1 MKRLSDFDALTF
13 DCYGT
18 LIDWESGILDALT
31 PWREQA
37 HLDATD
43 EEVLRA
49 FAELEPQVERD
60 HPDALY
66 CDVLRIV
73 AERLADRF
81 GAPMTDDGAD
91 RLAGSVGRWPAFPDT
106 ADALQRLKRRR
117 RLIVLSNVDHAS
129 FSRTRDA
136 LGVEFDAVVTAQDVG
151 AYKPDARMFH
161 AAFDAAERLGVR
173 RGRILHVAQS
183 LYHDHEPAKRLGMTT
198 VFIDRRAGRV
208 GGATRDPAGSVR
220 PDFTF
225 TTLADFADAVEEA
238 NSAHG

>member
-18 LIDWESGILDALT
+18 LIDWESGILDALAT
-31 PWREQA
+31 WRERS

-43 EEVLRA
+43 EEVLSA
-49 FAELEPQVERD
+49 FAELEPAAERD

-66 CDVLRIV
+66 PDVLRV
-73 AERLADRF
+73 VAARMAERY
-81 GAPMTDDGAD
+81 GAPATDDDAD
-91 RLAGSVGRWPAFPDT
+91 RLAGSVGRWPAFADT
-106 ADALQRLKRRR
+106 VGALQRLKRRR
-117 RLIVLSNVDHAS
+117 RLIILSNVDHAS
-129 FSRTRDA
+129 FSRTRNT

-161 AAFDAAERLGVR
+161 AAFDAAERLGVE

-198 VFIDRRAGRV
+198 CFIDRRAGRP
-208 GGATRDPAGSVR
+208 GGATRAPSGEVQ